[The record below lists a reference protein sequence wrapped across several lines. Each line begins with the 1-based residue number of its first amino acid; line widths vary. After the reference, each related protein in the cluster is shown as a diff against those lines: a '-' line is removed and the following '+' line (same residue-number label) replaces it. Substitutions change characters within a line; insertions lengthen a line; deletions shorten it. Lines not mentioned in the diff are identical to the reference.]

1 MTKSYIFYWLLVIVS
16 WNNEN
21 TLHYF
26 VRNRCSNSQ
35 SGDLTKADRAVDG
48 IFGFG
53 QHDLSVVSQLY
64 SLGVSPKV
72 FSHCLK
78 GSDSGGGILVLGE
91 ITEPGIVYTPL
102 VPSQ

>member
-1 MTKSYIFYWLLVIVS
+1 MS
-16 WNNEN
+16 
-21 TLHYF
+21 
-26 VRNRCSNSQ
+26 
-35 SGDLTKADRAVDG
+35 DRAIDG

-53 QHDLSVVSQLY
+53 QHDLSVISQLY

-78 GSDSGGGILVLGE
+78 GSDSGGILVLGE
-91 ITEPGIVYTPL
+91 IVEPGIVYTPF